1 MSAIDYS
8 LYENALNLARKAL
21 EFYAN
26 EKTYDRTQMTT
37 PIDLDHHGYQA
48 RYAIET
54 IDLLLNPNYSEQ
66 KVLQYQEALLK
77 QQQIDLEDS
86 IKNMKL
92 MVIDDDVK
100 EQYDKLLKSGMLF
113 EKFPELEGNW
123 ESDQYEFTKKLYE

>member
-1 MSAIDYS
+1 MSAIDFS
-8 LYENALNLARKAL
+8 TYENALNLARKAL

-54 IDLLLNPNYSEQ
+54 IDLILNPNYSEQ
-66 KVLQYQEALLK
+66 KIKEYEEALII
-77 QQQIDLEDS
+77 QQQIDMEES
-86 IKNMKL
+86 VKNFS
-92 MVIDDDVK
+92 VQIDDFK
-100 EQYDKLLKSGMLF
+100 KQYDVLLKSGMLF

-123 ESDQYEFTKKLYE
+123 ESDEYEFIKKLYE